1 MHPLKDKACIVGVG
15 QTPYTRGTNRSALSQ
30 ILHATAA
37 AAEDAGLSVHDIDG
51 IVTPMP
57 LPTVEHLAANLG
69 IADLRYS
76 GASNIG
82 GAAPVAAVQTAAM
95 AVALGVARHVL
106 IPVGWNAYSGAG
118 VRGAGRGGPV
128 GLPPSFGLT
137 MSEYYMP
144 FGLAVPVQWFSWL
157 ATRYVQQYMVPIEG
171 PAAIAMAARKH
182 AQLNDNAFMR
192 NRPMTMDD
200 YRAARMIA
208 EPFRLFD
215 CCLETDGACAVIIS
229 SAERARDLK
238 KTPVYISGTAEGH
251 PMPADDIPSRRE
263 FLKIGLHFATP
274 QALKMA
280 EIDRGA
286 VDFVEIY
293 DCFTHIVLLELE
305 ALGFCKAGEAWQF
318 VQNGRIELGGELPF
332 NTHGGLLSEAHVAGL
347 NHVVEATRQ
356 LRRECGERQ
365 VKDAEVGIVTGF
377 GDFGDGSLAVL
388 RR

>member
-15 QTPYTRGTNRSALSQ
+15 ETAYTRGTDRSVLSQ

-57 LPTVEHLAANLG
+57 MPTVEHLAANLG
-69 IADLRYS
+69 IQDLRYS
-76 GASNIG
+76 AASNIG
-82 GAAPVAAVQTAAM
+82 GAAPVAAVQTASM
-95 AVALGVARHVL
+95 AVALGVAHNVL

-118 VRGAGRGGPV
+118 VRGAGRSGPV

-144 FGLAVPVQWFSWL
+144 FGLAVPAQWLSWL
-157 ATRYVQQYMVPIEG
+157 ATRYVQQYMVPLEG
-171 PAAIAMAARKH
+171 PAAVAMAARKH
-182 AQLNDNAFMR
+182 AQLNQNAYMR
-192 NRPMTMDD
+192 NRPMTMED
-200 YRAARMIA
+200 YRSARIIT

-238 KTPVYISGTAEGH
+238 QTPVYISGMAEGH
-251 PMPADDIPSRRE
+251 PMPADDIPSRKE
-263 FLKIGLHFATP
+263 FLKIGLRFATP
-274 QALKMA
+274 QALAMA
-280 EIDRGA
+280 DMDLSAIDFA
-286 VDFVEIY
+286 EIY

-305 ALGFCKAGEAWQF
+305 ALGFCKPGEAWQF

-347 NHVVEATRQ
+347 NHVVEAARQ

-365 VKDAEVGIVTGF
+365 VKDAEVGVVTGF

>member
-1 MHPLKDKACIVGVG
+1 MHPMKDKACIVGVG
-15 QTPYTRGTNRSALSQ
+15 ETPYTRGTDRSQLNQ
-30 ILHATAA
+30 ILRATVA
-37 AAEDAGLSVHDIDG
+37 AAEDAGLSPHDIDG

-57 LPTVEHLAANLG
+57 MPTVEHLAANLG

-82 GAAPVAAVQTAAM
+82 GAAPVAALQTAAM

-106 IPVGWNAYSGAG
+106 VPVGWNAYSGAG
-118 VRGAGRGGPV
+118 VRGAGRSGPV

-137 MSEYYMP
+137 MAEYYMP
-144 FGLAVPVQWFSWL
+144 YGLAVPAQWFAWI
-157 ATRYVQQYMVPIEG
+157 ATRYVEQYKVPLEG
-171 PAAIAMAARKH
+171 PAAVAMAARKH
-182 AQLNDNAFMR
+182 AQLNEKAFMR
-192 NRPMTMDD
+192 GRPMTMDD

-238 KTPVYISGTAEGH
+238 KRPVYIAGIAEGH
-251 PMPADDIPSRRE
+251 PMPADDIPGRKD
-263 FLKIGLHFATP
+263 FFKIGLSFATP
-274 QALKMA
+274 QALAMA
-280 EIDRGA
+280 EVKLSD

-305 ALGFCKAGEAWQF
+305 ALGVCKPGEAWQF

-356 LRRECGERQ
+356 LRNECGERQ

-377 GDFGDGSLAVL
+377 GDFGDGSLAIL

>member
-15 QTPYTRGTNRSALSQ
+15 ETPYTRGTNRSQLSQ

-37 AAEDAGLSVHDIDG
+37 ALDDAGLKPHDIDG
-51 IVTPMP
+51 MVLPMP
-57 LPTVEHLAANLG
+57 MPTVEHLAANLG
-69 IADLRYS
+69 IPDLRYTA
-76 GASNIG
+76 ASNIG

-95 AVALGVARHVL
+95 AVALGVAHNVL

-118 VRGAGRGGPV
+118 VRGAGRSGPV

-144 FGLAVPVQWFSWL
+144 FGLAVPAQWLAWL
-157 ATRYVQQYMVPIEG
+157 ATRYVEQYQVPLEG
-171 PAAIAMAARKH
+171 PAAVALAARKH
-182 AQLNDNAFMR
+182 AQLNEKAFMR
-192 NRPMTMDD
+192 GRPLTMDD
-200 YRAARMIA
+200 YRNSRMIA
-208 EPFRLFD
+208 QPFRLFD

-238 KTPVYISGTAEGH
+238 QRPVYIAGAAEGH
-251 PMPADDIPSRRE
+251 PLPADDIPGRKD
-263 FLKIGLHFATP
+263 FFKIGLNFAAP
-274 QALKMA
+274 QALAMA
-280 EIDRGA
+280 EVGLRD

-305 ALGFCKAGEAWQF
+305 ALGCCKPGEAGQF

-332 NTHGGLLSEAHVAGL
+332 NTHGGLLSEAHLAGL

-356 LRRECGERQ
+356 LRHQCGERQ

-377 GDFGDGSLAVL
+377 GDFGDGSLAIL